1 MPFADEPAVGENLP
15 ILPGHVSP
23 GRLERVL
30 RAGEFAVTTELAPPD
45 SADPLEVYRR
55 AVMFDGAV
63 DAVNAT
69 DGSGANCHMSSVA
82 VCALLSHK
90 GYSSVLQIACR
101 DRNRIAIQG
110 DLLGAAA
117 MGVANVLC
125 LTGDGIQAGDHP
137 EAKPVF
143 DLGSMSL
150 IKTVRTMRDENRFLS
165 GRSLDSSPQMFI
177 GAAANPFALPREFR
191 VERMA
196 SKIEAGAQF
205 FQTQYCFDIPVFKEF
220 MQRAGDMG
228 LLDKAYVLAGVGPMA
243 SARSASWIRDNVPG
257 IHIPDA
263 IIDRLLGAGKKQKA
277 EGRKICVEM
286 MQQVKEIEG
295 VAGVHVMAYRQE
307 ESVKQIVKDSGVL
320 GDRVPWS
327 PDPDVSTPNEM

>member
-1 MPFADEPAVGENLP
+1 MQFSDEPAAGENLA

-30 RAGEFAVTTELAPPD
+30 RAGNFAVTTELAPPD

-55 AVMFDGAV
+55 AAMFDGVV
-63 DAVNAT
+63 DAINAT

-110 DLLGAAA
+110 ELLGAAA

-143 DLGSMSL
+143 DLGSMTL
-150 IKTVRTMRDENRFLS
+150 LKTVRTMRDEKRFLS
-165 GRSLDSSPQMFI
+165 GRSLDSPPQLFI
-177 GAAANPFALPREFR
+177 GAAANPFAPPLAFR
-191 VERMA
+191 AERMA

-205 FQTQYCFDIPVFKEF
+205 FQTQYCFDIPLFKDF
-220 MQRAGDMG
+220 MKRAGDLG

-243 SARSASWIRDNVPG
+243 SARSAAWIRDNVPG
-257 IHIPDA
+257 IHIPDV
-263 IIDRLLGAGKKQKA
+263 IIDRLLGAGKKQKT

-286 MQQVKEIEG
+286 MQQLKEIEG

-307 ESVKQIVKDSGVL
+307 EAVKQIVKDSGVL

-327 PDPDVSTPNEM
+327 PDRDVST

>member
-1 MPFADEPAVGENLP
+1 MQFSDEPAAGENLA

-30 RAGEFAVTTELAPPD
+30 RAGNFAVTTELAPPD

-55 AVMFDGAV
+55 AAMFDGVV
-63 DAVNAT
+63 DAINAT

-110 DLLGAAA
+110 ELLGAAA

-143 DLGSMSL
+143 DLGSMTL
-150 IKTVRTMRDENRFLS
+150 LKTVRTMRDEKRFLS
-165 GRSLDSSPQMFI
+165 GRSLDSPPQLFI
-177 GAAANPFALPREFR
+177 GAAANPFAPPLAFR
-191 VERMA
+191 AERMA

-205 FQTQYCFDIPVFKEF
+205 FQTQYCFDIPLFKDF
-220 MQRAGDMG
+220 MKRAGDLG

-257 IHIPDA
+257 IHIPDS
-263 IIDRLLGAGKKQKA
+263 IIDRLLGAGKKQKT

-286 MQQVKEIEG
+286 MQQLKEIEG

-307 ESVKQIVKDSGVL
+307 EAVKQIVKDSGVL

-327 PDPDVSTPNEM
+327 PDRDVST

>member
-1 MPFADEPAVGENLP
+1 MQFADEPAAGENLE

-30 RAGEFAVTTELAPPD
+30 RAGNFAVTTELAPPD

-55 AVMFDGAV
+55 AEMFDGVV
-63 DAVNAT
+63 DAINAT

-110 DLLGAAA
+110 ELLGAAA

-143 DLGSMSL
+143 DLGSMTL
-150 IKTVRTMRDENRFLS
+150 LKTVRTMRDEKRFLS
-165 GRSLDSSPQMFI
+165 GRSLDSPPQLFI
-177 GAAANPFALPREFR
+177 GAAANPFAPPLAFR
-191 VERMA
+191 AARMA

-205 FQTQYCFDIPVFKEF
+205 FQTQYCFDIPLFKDF
-220 MQRAGDMG
+220 MKRAGDLG
-228 LLDKAYVLAGVGPMA
+228 LLDKVYVLAGVGPMA

-257 IHIPDA
+257 IHIPDSV
-263 IIDRLLGAGKKQKA
+263 ISRLLGAGKKQKT

-286 MQQVKEIEG
+286 IQQLQEIEG
-295 VAGVHVMAYRQE
+295 VSGVHVMAYRQE
-307 ESVKQIVKDSGVL
+307 ESVQQIVKDSGVL
-320 GDRVPWS
+320 GDRVPWY
-327 PDPDVSTPNEM
+327 PGRDAII

>member
-1 MPFADEPAVGENLP
+1 MQFLDEPPAGENLP
-15 ILPGHVSP
+15 ILAGHVSP

-30 RAGEFAVTTELAPPD
+30 RAGAFAVTTELAPPD
-45 SADPLEVYRR
+45 SADPQEVYRR
-55 AVMFDGAV
+55 AAMFDGAV
-63 DAVNAT
+63 DAINAT

-82 VCALLSHK
+82 VCALLSHR
-90 GYSSVLQIACR
+90 GYSTVLQISSR

-110 DLLGAAA
+110 DVLGASA

-137 EAKPVF
+137 QAKPVF
-143 DLGSMSL
+143 DLGSMTL
-150 IKTVRTMRDENRFLS
+150 LNTVRTMRDESRFLS
-165 GRSLDSSPQMFI
+165 GRPLELPPQVFI
-177 GAAANPFALPREFR
+177 GAAANPFAPPLEFR
-191 VERMA
+191 ASRLA

-205 FQTQYCFDIPVFKEF
+205 IQTQYVFDVPVFREY
-220 MQRAGDMG
+220 MARVRDMG
-228 LLDKAYVLAGVGPMA
+228 LLEKVYILAGVGPMA

-286 MQQVKEIEG
+286 MQQLQEIEG
-295 VAGVHVMAYRQE
+295 VSGVHVMAYRQE
-307 ESVKQIVKDSGVL
+307 ESVQQIVIDSDVL
-320 GDRVPWS
+320 GGRVPWF
-327 PDPDVSTPNEM
+327 PGRDVVTNA